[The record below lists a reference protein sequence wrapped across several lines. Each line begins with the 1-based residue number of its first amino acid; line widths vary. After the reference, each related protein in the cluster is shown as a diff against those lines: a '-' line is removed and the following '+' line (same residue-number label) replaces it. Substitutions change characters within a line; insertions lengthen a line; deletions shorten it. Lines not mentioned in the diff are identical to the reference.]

1 MNENVLRFSRNVN
14 PEYDILDFNIL
25 TTSNT
30 FRIACSEIIYDV
42 VWYNHSENM
51 QIGAVICLA
60 VIFFIDKSLN
70 IIRSLNLKSHNN
82 NNIIT

>member
-25 TTSNT
+25 TTGNT
-30 FRIACSEIIYDV
+30 LRIACSEIIYDV
-42 VWYNHSENM
+42 VWYNHNECM
-51 QIGAVICLA
+51 QIGAVICLTM
-60 VIFFIDKSLN
+60 IFFIDKSLE
-70 IIRSLNLKSHNN
+70 IIRSLNLKPHNN